1 MGFCQPLFVRFPAPF
16 PVAGVL
22 LTPMYPSG
30 AGFTI
35 FCPVGTGD
43 ESRPAFGAP
52 LHAGAAEYLRLQRL
66 VLWQHCP
73 AEPLAADGIG
83 DRLGADTFLP
93 IVQQQAVAVIVVAA
107 GFANEGVCPSALRRG
122 HAGQAAARCALYPWY
137 FFAHAF
143 LHFRFTAVFP
153 ESRSYPIPAAY
164 PGIGTLSLLRDSGQK
179 RGHGVLPQPVISL
192 SDGHSLV
199 LVHR

>member
-1 MGFCQPLFVRFPAPF
+1 MGFCLPLFVRTPAAF

-22 LTPMYPSG
+22 LPPMYPSG
-30 AGFTI
+30 AGFTV
-35 FCPVGTGD
+35 FRPVGTGD

-52 LHAGAAEYLRLQRL
+52 LHAGAAENLRFQRL
-66 VLWQHCP
+66 VLRQHRP

-83 DRLGADTFLP
+83 NRLGADTFLP
-93 IVQQQAVAVIVVAA
+93 IVQQQAVAVLIVAA
-107 GFANEGVCPSALRRG
+107 GFPNEGVCPSALRRR

-153 ESRSYPIPAAY
+153 ESRSYPIPAACS
-164 PGIGTLSLLRDSGQK
+164 GVGTLACFGPSWSC
-179 RGHGVLPQPVISL
+179 
-192 SDGHSLV
+192 
-199 LVHR
+199 